1 MFVCLVL
8 IGLTSDVVC
17 VCAYYGGYIVSPPP
31 LRHRPSPNKLSTSSS
46 HCPTHL
52 FFYQERSHTRQ
63 GTHAHAKQSYPMLFC
78 TVTERLEKSIHTP
91 RLSVSPFSESGGVIS
106 DRGLVI
112 NSIKRVWLP
121 WQIGL
126 GYNIIISASSAV
138 IMGHSSQMRVR
149 LIGRE
154 DGDGKLREKL
164 FFFRQMGKSKSF
176 CLENSGS
183 GTLWK
188 REKGAVKLYKYSV
201 VLQI

>member
-17 VCAYYGGYIVSPPP
+17 VCAYYGGYIVSP
-31 LRHRPSPNKLSTSSS
+31 HTHTHQPSPQQALPATVPPISSFIKNGL
-46 HCPTHL
+46 THW
-52 FFYQERSHTRQ
+52 E
-63 GTHAHAKQSYPMLFC
+63 GTHAHAKQSDPMLFC
-78 TVTERLEKSIHTP
+78 TVMERLEKSIHTP

-112 NSIKRVWLP
+112 NSIKWVWLP

-138 IMGHSSQMRVR
+138 IMGHGSQMRVR

-154 DGDGKLREKL
+154 DGVTLDRKLRESC
-164 FFFRQMGKSKSF
+164 FF
-176 CLENSGS
+176 
-183 GTLWK
+183 
-188 REKGAVKLYKYSV
+188 
-201 VLQI
+201 